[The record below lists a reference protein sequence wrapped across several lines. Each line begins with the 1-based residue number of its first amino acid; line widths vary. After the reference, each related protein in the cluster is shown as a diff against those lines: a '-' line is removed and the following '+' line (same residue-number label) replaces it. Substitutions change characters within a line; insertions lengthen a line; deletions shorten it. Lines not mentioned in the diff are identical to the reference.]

1 MGLVLGFRRG
11 FACFGLGRLGRFGGL
26 CLGLLVADTRER
38 EVLFGGLEQH
48 HRLLDVDVGV
58 ELGALLD
65 SFALER
71 RHQRAEIPELDDI
84 AIGDDVLGDLGGVV
98 QDGLDLLAVEGSGL
112 GDTLAEV
119 AEVDAMAACRLGDL
133 DEFSCVFAD
142 IELALDD
149 YELQWFV
156 GHDLI

>member
-1 MGLVLGFRRG
+1 M
-11 FACFGLGRLGRFGGL
+11 
-26 CLGLLVADTRER
+26 
-38 EVLFGGLEQH
+38 
-48 HRLLDVDVGV
+48 DVGV

-71 RHQRAEIPELDDI
+71 RHQRAEISEFDDI
-84 AIGDDVLGDLGGVV
+84 AIGDDVLGDFGGVV

-119 AEVDAMAACRLGDL
+119 VEVDAMASRRLGDL
-133 DEFSCVFAD
+133 DEFSCVFAY
-142 IELALDD
+142 IELALDN

-156 GHDLI
+156 GHDMI